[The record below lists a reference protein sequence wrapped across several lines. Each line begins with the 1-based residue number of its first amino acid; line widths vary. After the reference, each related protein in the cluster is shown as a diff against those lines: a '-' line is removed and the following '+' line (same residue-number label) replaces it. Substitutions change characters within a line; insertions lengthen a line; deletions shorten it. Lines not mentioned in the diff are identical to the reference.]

1 MSTTLISNP
10 RLLVPPHF
18 LFQFSIS
25 GRVLFVCSPGAVD
38 VPSRGT
44 TSVTTSGLILT
55 IRNRW
60 SWVVYKVGLS
70 FRPALFSKEIRWGG
84 LSPCQVFSSVL
95 MVKGWKPDSLDAQA
109 ILSLQICR
117 CKRPLFISRDGWY
130 DPIFQP
136 LKALDGDARQS
147 RMDFDNSFPL
157 VPLHGFSFCLGFKLS
172 RNKILISV
180 GVVEMAVKD
189 IVPSILTWKINF
201 EVKKPWKID
210 GIAGFA
216 VRPHGRRRCHD
227 TKVEGEDFCDISL
240 SKGQKPRSFSKH
252 GLQVQIHCW
261 NLLGF
266 FSHGDGAGKSN
277 VFTVVG
283 HVYCDT
289 CRVEFETKLSE
300 PISGATVKL
309 ECNNRTDDTSTYQS
323 PEITTGAKGEFRIHV
338 TGDYEDSDCDVIL
351 MKSPRE
357 DCNEPTE
364 SWRKARVVITTKDGV
379 TGNIR
384 YANNLGFKRKEAL
397 PECKQ
402 VLTEMGYYELKNELG
417 KEAAP

>member
-1 MSTTLISNP
+1 MT
-10 RLLVPPHF
+10 
-18 LFQFSIS
+18 
-25 GRVLFVCSPGAVD
+25 
-38 VPSRGT
+38 
-44 TSVTTSGLILT
+44 
-55 IRNRW
+55 
-60 SWVVYKVGLS
+60 
-70 FRPALFSKEIRWGG
+70 
-84 LSPCQVFSSVL
+84 
-95 MVKGWKPDSLDAQA
+95 
-109 ILSLQICR
+109 
-117 CKRPLFISRDGWY
+117 
-130 DPIFQP
+130 
-136 LKALDGDARQS
+136 
-147 RMDFDNSFPL
+147 
-157 VPLHGFSFCLGFKLS
+157 KLS
-172 RNKILISV
+172 EITLLFFIVCIS
-180 GVVEMAVKD
+180 
-189 IVPSILTWKINF
+189 
-201 EVKKPWKID
+201 
-210 GIAGFA
+210 
-216 VRPHGRRRCHD
+216 
-227 TKVEGEDFCDISL
+227 
-240 SKGQKPRSFSKH
+240 SFFS
-252 GLQVQIHCW
+252 
-261 NLLGF
+261 